1 MKHVLL
7 TLIILLSSINLIYSQ
22 SSEITGLLDTQENL
36 LLELD
41 KQFNDLQNNLAS
53 ISLKA
58 DLLAK
63 DNQQIQES
71 LNRANI
77 TIIELQNNLKQY
89 KEALLSNKDDT
100 AYIITLFA
108 DAQNEIDQINKKLIQ
123 QEKLIK
129 IQKKII
135 YIGIP
140 SAIILGS
147 VTGGILTYKLIK

>member
-1 MKHVLL
+1 MKHAIL
-7 TLIILLSSINLIYSQ
+7 TLILLLSSINLIHSQ
-22 SSEITGLLDTQENL
+22 TSEITGLLDTQENL

-41 KQFNDLQNNLAS
+41 KQFKDLQNNLNTVS
-53 ISLKA
+53 IKA

-108 DAQNEIDQINKKLIQ
+108 DAQNEIEQINKKLVQ
-123 QEKLIK
+123 QEKIIK

-140 SAIILGS
+140 SAIAIGGIA
-147 VTGGILTYKLIK
+147 GGILTYRTFK

>member
-108 DAQNEIDQINKKLIQ
+108 DAQNEIDQLNKKLIQ
-123 QEKLIK
+123 QEKIIK

>member
-7 TLIILLSSINLIYSQ
+7 TLIILLSSINLTYSQ

-108 DAQNEIDQINKKLIQ
+108 DAQNEIDQLNKKLIQ
-123 QEKLIK
+123 QEKIIK